1 MSTLSRQVSKEICPQ
16 LIGWSWYAASKTQ
29 IWNVFSPLNKVMV
42 PKWGAYT
49 WKGRWIETQK
59 LSSKLQAWKKKKIR
73 LSWKEE
79 SGGSASTWFLR
90 TLSVFTSWRTF
101 GFLSQDLQWA
111 ACSTCHPS
119 LLPRFNLVLL
129 QVTSHTGMITMM
141 IILYACVAP
150 ECLSMLS

>member
-1 MSTLSRQVSKEICPQ
+1 MSTLSRQVSKEIYPQ

-49 WKGRWIETQK
+49 WKGRRKETQK
-59 LSSKLQAWKKKKIR
+59 LNSKLQAWKKKKIR

-79 SGGSASTWFLR
+79 SGGSASTGFLLK
-90 TLSVFTSWRTF
+90 LSAFTSWRTF
-101 GFLSQDLQWA
+101 GFLSQDLQCA

-119 LLPRFNLVLL
+119 LLACFNLVLL

-141 IILYACVAP
+141 IILYTCVAP